1 MYGIVAFRYSR
12 LVTVAG
18 KGGRPKKWKS
28 DADRVRAYR
37 ARQRGEAEPATI
49 EQALDEGGDFA
60 DYIARI
66 AELEQKVAAGRRI
79 GSQQIARLR
88 KLDGEKWELQR
99 RLERT
104 ERELESLRE
113 TNARVK
119 QHRDQLMAVLNAW
132 AEPDGGA
139 PADDVAD
146 QLSRAERRRRARE
159 ELRRRPR

>member
-1 MYGIVAFRYSR
+1 VYGIVAFRYSR

-79 GSQQIARLR
+79 GSQQIPVCQ
-88 KLDGEKWELQR
+88 GEVRHL
-99 RLERT
+99 
-104 ERELESLRE
+104 
-113 TNARVK
+113 V
-119 QHRDQLMAVLNAW
+119 
-132 AEPDGGA
+132 
-139 PADDVAD
+139 
-146 QLSRAERRRRARE
+146 
-159 ELRRRPR
+159 

>member
-1 MYGIVAFRYSR
+1 M
-12 LVTVAG
+12 TVAG

-37 ARQRGEAEPATI
+37 ARQRGEAEPETI
-49 EQALDEGGDFA
+49 EQALGEGGDFA

-66 AELEQKVAAGRRI
+66 AELEQKVAAGRRTA
-79 GSQQIARLR
+79 SQQVARLR

-113 TNARVK
+113 TNARVT
-119 QHRDQLMAVLNAW
+119 QQRDQLMAMLNAW

-139 PADDVAD
+139 PADDVVD

-159 ELRRRPR
+159 ELRRRPQ